1 VGAVLF
7 AALAGLLFGAF
18 AVVIRGSLQRGGD
31 PELGAVVVTGIGTVV
46 AALLAIPSI
55 ANGDVHAG
63 ELWPFLM
70 IGALVPGATQILFIV
85 AIRDI
90 GPSRVA
96 ILIGT
101 APLMSVAI
109 ALVFLD
115 EPFQPLLVLGTVL
128 VVAGGAALARERTR
142 PEHFRA
148 FGVVLALTCAA
159 LFAVRDNVARWAAR
173 DVHPPPLAATTAALL
188 GSFLVVLA
196 WVLIR
201 RRRSFRHHLRAA
213 LPLFALVGVIL
224 GLAYSSLLEAFD
236 RGRVSIVAPLNATQ
250 SLWAVFF
257 AAILIGRHSERIG
270 PRLVAAGVL
279 VVAGSAIIGIVR

>member
-1 VGAVLF
+1 MGAVLF
-7 AALAGLLFGAF
+7 AGLSGLLFGAF
-18 AVVIRGSLQRGGD
+18 AVVIRGSLQRGGN
-31 PELGAVVVTGIGTVV
+31 PELGAVVITGIGTLVS
-46 AALLAIPSI
+46 ALLAIPSV
-55 ANGDVHAG
+55 ARGDVHAG
-63 ELWPFLM
+63 DLWPFLL
-70 IGALVPGATQILFIV
+70 IGALVPGVTQILFIV

-109 ALVFLD
+109 ALAFLD

-128 VVAGGAALARERTR
+128 VVAGGAALARERAR
-142 PEHFRA
+142 PVHFRG
-148 FGVVLALTCAA
+148 FGVVLALICAA

-173 DVHPPPLAATTAALL
+173 DTHPPALAASTAALA

-196 WVLIR
+196 WALLR
-201 RRRSFRHHLRAA
+201 HRTSFHDRLRAA
-213 LPLFALVGVIL
+213 LPAFALAGVLL
-224 GLAYSSLLEAFD
+224 GFAYSSLLEAFD
-236 RGRVSIVAPLNATQ
+236 QGRVSIVAPMNATQ

-257 AAILIGRHSERIG
+257 AALLIGRHHERIG

>member
-7 AALAGLLFGAF
+7 AGLAGLLFGAF
-18 AVVIRGSLQRGGD
+18 AVVIRGGLQRGGD
-31 PELGAVVVTGIGTVV
+31 PELGAVVVTGIGTLVS
-46 AALLAIPSI
+46 ALLAIPSI
-55 ANGDVHAG
+55 ANGDVHPG
-63 ELWPFLM
+63 DLWPFLL

-90 GPSRVA
+90 GPSRVS

-115 EPFQPLLVLGTVL
+115 EPFQPLLVVGTVL
-128 VVAGGAALARERTR
+128 VVAGGAALARERER

-148 FGVVLALTCAA
+148 IGVALALTCAA

-173 DVHPPPLAATTAALL
+173 DTHPPALAATTAALA

-201 RRRSFRHHLRAA
+201 RRASFREHLRAA
-213 LPLFALVGVIL
+213 LPAFALAGVIL

-257 AAILIGRHSERIG
+257 AALLIGRHSERIG
-270 PRLVAAGVL
+270 PRLVTAGVL

>member
-1 VGAVLF
+1 LGAVLF
-7 AALAGLLFGAF
+7 AALAGVLFGAF
-18 AVVIRGSLQRGGD
+18 AVVIRQGLQRGGD
-31 PELGAVVVTGIGTVV
+31 PELGAVVVTGIGTAVS
-46 AALLAIPSI
+46 ALLAIPSV
-55 ANGDVHAG
+55 AAGDVHAG
-63 ELWPFLM
+63 DLWPFLL

-90 GPSRVA
+90 GPSRVS

-109 ALVFLD
+109 ALV
-115 EPFQPLLVLGTVL
+115 VGTVL
-128 VVAGGAALARERTR
+128 VVAGGAALARERAR

-148 FGVVLALTCAA
+148 FGVVLALICAA

-173 DVHPPPLAATTAALL
+173 DTHPPALAATTAALL

-201 RRRSFRHHLRAA
+201 RRASFRHHLRAA
-213 LPLFALVGVIL
+213 LPAFALAGVIL

-257 AAILIGRHSERIG
+257 AALLIGRHSERIG